1 MKWNKMRSRLEA
13 KMSENPASMLG
24 IGGHRMTGEDSYIV
38 EEVWTSSSFRTS
50 IAFLPRNSVPALG
63 GTRPKQLSDQDT
75 SCRLSLLL

>member
-1 MKWNKMRSRLEA
+1 MRSRLEA
-13 KMSENPASMLG
+13 KMSENPASILG
-24 IGGHRMTGEDSYIV
+24 IGRHRMTGKEDSYIV